1 MRTRNFFKKIPL
13 KPRQVLPIEGKW
25 RAVVA
30 GPGWEKPAG
39 EDPPGKKSRPIN
51 FMNRLEKL
59 RVFGQLLFLAI
70 AGASAVLPCA
80 GGQGHFALRQPP
92 APPPSQAYLLVVG
105 PPDLR
110 FASGNAHDN
119 IAPTRFYPAETNL
132 AKIEIPLG
140 GSAVQPEKN
149 IPMPTNA
156 APPVAVVMQAD
167 STPPPTSLPPINFA
181 PGGTDP
187 SIVTPDML
195 VGFLQ
200 PSSPGKINNSR
211 NNSPAVVMPMNLG
224 FTPPAA
230 VPAPG
235 NSSRAVYK
243 SE

>member
-1 MRTRNFFKKIPL
+1 
-13 KPRQVLPIEGKW
+13 
-25 RAVVA
+25 
-30 GPGWEKPAG
+30 
-39 EDPPGKKSRPIN
+39 
-51 FMNRLEKL
+51 MNRLEKL
-59 RVFGQLLFLAI
+59 RVSSRMFFLAI
-70 AGASAVLPCA
+70 TGAAMVIPCA
-80 GGQGHFALRQPP
+80 GGPGHFVFRQPP
-92 APPPSQAYLLVVG
+92 PSPSQAYLLVAG

-110 FASGNAHDN
+110 FSTVSAHEN
-119 IAPTRFYPAETNL
+119 IAPTRFYPAGTNL
-132 AKIEIPLG
+132 AKFEITLG
-140 GSAVQPEKN
+140 GNAAGSEEN

-156 APPVAVVMQAD
+156 APSAAVVVQAD
-167 STPPPTSLPPINFA
+167 STPPPSSFPPVNFA

-200 PSSPGKINNSR
+200 PTSPGKINNSR

-243 SE
+243 N